1 MFSVAIR
8 NGAKRNSWSEKSKTV
23 GLYQGDTFYCLYV
36 ECRMLKYKAL
46 PQNVRELEEQN
57 LALVDKLHMAQQ
69 EIATLH
75 TQLAKVLS
83 NIYI

>member
-1 MFSVAIR
+1 M
-8 NGAKRNSWSEKSKTV
+8 
-23 GLYQGDTFYCLYV
+23 
-36 ECRMLKYKAL
+36 
-46 PQNVRELEEQN
+46 EEQN

-83 NIYI
+83 IKYLNQGHL